1 MKFTA
6 ILLTAVICAS
16 AQFPETFLGSI
27 SVGQNPTDVCI
38 SPDGTRAYAAV
49 GFGFATAINING
61 YSDFSFAGLV
71 PIDGEPVTLQCDSSG
86 EYLYVADGENDLLH
100 VINTSTLSVEL
111 TLAIQPSPTDMVLYS
126 AGDGERI
133 YLSHNNGMITVID
146 TENQTI
152 AETFWA
158 GAEIRSLAIT
168 PDQSQIFASDNGSP
182 EEAAINTSTGN
193 LTRITSGMDS
203 YSCAVSGNGDR
214 LFLACQSWSIIGV
227 MNTESSTV
235 EETISCTGDA
245 PDKMAAL
252 PFLPYLYGVC
262 PDQNII
268 TVFGTDDLTEKGE
281 IALSGGPSNIAV
293 HPDGE
298 RLFVVCT
305 GDNKI
310 KVIGF
315 DPSGIDAPLRQHML
329 SVVDSPSSVPSV
341 AVTCSEGGTVS
352 LSAFDL
358 SGRTVWT
365 AETVMAQDET
375 QQFLLGNV
383 PTGVLI
389 VTSTIKGTV
398 NSVKV
403 VAL

>member
-1 MKFTA
+1 MKFSA
-6 ILLTAVICAS
+6 ILLTVVICAS
-16 AQFPETFLGSI
+16 AQFPETILGSI
-27 SVGQNPTDVCI
+27 SVGQNPMDVCI
-38 SPDGTRAYAAV
+38 SLDGTRAYAAV
-49 GFGFATAINING
+49 GFGFATAINVNG
-61 YSDFSFAGLV
+61 YSDFSLAGLV
-71 PIDGEPVTLQCDSSG
+71 SIDGEPVTLQCDSSG
-86 EYLYVADGENDLLH
+86 EYLYVADSENDLVH
-100 VINTSTLSVEL
+100 IVNTTTLAVED
-111 TLAIQPSPTDMVLYS
+111 TFAIQPSPTDMVLYP
-126 AGDGERI
+126 AGEQI

-152 AETFWA
+152 EETFWA
-158 GAEIRSLAIT
+158 GAEIKSLAIT
-168 PDQSQIFASDNGSP
+168 PDGGLIFASDNGSP
-182 EEAAINTSTGN
+182 EEAVINTSTGN

-214 LFLACQSWSIIGV
+214 LFLACQSWNLIGA
-227 MNTESSTV
+227 MNTTSTTI
-235 EETISCTGDA
+235 EGTISCTGDV

-262 PDQNII
+262 PDQNSI

-281 IALSGGPSNIAV
+281 ITLSGGPSEIAV

-315 DPSGIDAPLRQHML
+315 DPSGIDPVTDEHIL
-329 SVVDSPSSVPSV
+329 SAVDSPSPSPSV
-341 AVTCSEGGTVS
+341 KVTCLEAGAVS

-365 AETVMAQDET
+365 AEASMAQNET
-375 QQFLLGNV
+375 RQFHLGNV
-383 PTGVLI
+383 PAGILI
-389 VTSTIKGTV
+389 VTSTIREAV

-403 VAL
+403 VVL